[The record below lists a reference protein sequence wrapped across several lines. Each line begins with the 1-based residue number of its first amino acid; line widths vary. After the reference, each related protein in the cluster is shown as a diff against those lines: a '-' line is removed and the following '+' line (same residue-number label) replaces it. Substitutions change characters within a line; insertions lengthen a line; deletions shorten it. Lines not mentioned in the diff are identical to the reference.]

1 MSSHLFVKLD
11 MTNYCQGLDHF
22 SSWLFLWALRQIGL
36 MSNICQVIIR
46 LPGFLYTL
54 FHYSFSSLYYAF
66 RAALRLLVLPVFHLD
81 IACSSLIF

>member
-1 MSSHLFVKLD
+1 MDLGEV
-11 MTNYCQGLDHF
+11 
-22 SSWLFLWALRQIGL
+22 FLCLNVDVTRRYLLLYSLQLRALRQIGL

>member
-1 MSSHLFVKLD
+1 MNRFTICIKMLVENPF
-11 MTNYCQGLDHF
+11 TIF
-22 SSWLFLWALRQIGL
+22 ALRQIGL

-54 FHYSFSSLYYAF
+54 FHYSYSSLYYAF
-66 RAALRLLVLPVFHLD
+66 RAALRLLVLPVLHLD